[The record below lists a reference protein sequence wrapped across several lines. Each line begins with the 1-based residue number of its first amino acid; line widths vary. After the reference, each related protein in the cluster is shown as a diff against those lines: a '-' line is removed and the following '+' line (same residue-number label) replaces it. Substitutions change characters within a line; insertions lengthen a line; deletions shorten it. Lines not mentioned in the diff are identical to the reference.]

1 MSKIKNIIFD
11 LGGVFLQVNYQKTED
26 AFVKLGITNFAEYY
40 KQDFVSTLF
49 EDLEIGS
56 ISPQEFYDGLR
67 NITQSSLTNQQIE
80 IAWNA
85 MLGNFWE
92 DRLSF
97 LEEIGKQ
104 YNVFLFSN
112 TNQIH
117 YECFIDIYQQTYPS
131 KRFSNYFIK
140 DYYSHIL
147 KMRKPYPNSYTHL
160 LEQENLLATETL
172 FIDDTFKNIEG
183 ANQAGLQ
190 VLHLLPSMNLQDEV
204 NVFLEKLNN

>member
-67 NITQSSLTNQQIE
+67 NIKQSSLTNQQIE

-85 MLGNFWE
+85 MQGNFLE
-92 DRLSF
+92 ERLSF
-97 LEEIGKQ
+97 I
-104 YNVFLFSN
+104 
-112 TNQIH
+112 
-117 YECFIDIYQQTYPS
+117 
-131 KRFSNYFIK
+131 
-140 DYYSHIL
+140 
-147 KMRKPYPNSYTHL
+147 
-160 LEQENLLATETL
+160 
-172 FIDDTFKNIEG
+172 
-183 ANQAGLQ
+183 
-190 VLHLLPSMNLQDEV
+190 
-204 NVFLEKLNN
+204 